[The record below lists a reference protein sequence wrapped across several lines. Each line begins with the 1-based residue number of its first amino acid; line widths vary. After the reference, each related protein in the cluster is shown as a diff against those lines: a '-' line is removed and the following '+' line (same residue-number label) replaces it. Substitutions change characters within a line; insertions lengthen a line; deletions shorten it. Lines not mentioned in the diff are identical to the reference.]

1 MNKQRLTSTLN
12 KAKQVCLEHGRKFT
26 IQRKQI
32 LQILL
37 TTDVPLSAYELV
49 SCYKLRTSS
58 SVSVM
63 SVYRILRFLESVN
76 LVRRL
81 NSANKYIAYDAG
93 SESFNDDPSLF
104 LICRHCQKVETLT
117 VSQSDVATL
126 FPHFAE
132 VGFTSQTTQ
141 FEMMGVCNECQAKIA

>member
-37 TTDVPLSAYELV
+37 TTDVPLSAYELA

-63 SVYRILRFLESVN
+63 SVYRILSFLESVN

-81 NSANKYIAYDAG
+81 NSTNKYIAYGTD
-93 SESFNDDPSLF
+93 SEVFKREISLF
-104 LICRHCQKVETLT
+104 LICRHCQKVETLA
-117 VSQSDVATL
+117 VSQSDVAKL
-126 FPHFAE
+126 FPHFDDA
-132 VGFTSQTTQ
+132 GFTSQTKQ

>member
-37 TTDVPLSAYELV
+37 TTDVPLSAYELA

-63 SVYRILRFLESVN
+63 SVYRILSFLESIN

-81 NSANKYIAYDAG
+81 NSANKYIAYGTD
-93 SESFNDDPSLF
+93 SEVFKPEISLF
-104 LICRHCQKVETLT
+104 LTLA
-117 VSQSDVATL
+117 VSQSDVAKL
-126 FPHFAE
+126 FPHFAD
-132 VGFTSQTTQ
+132 VGFTSQTKQ
-141 FEMMGVCNECQAKIA
+141 FEMMGVCSECQAKLA